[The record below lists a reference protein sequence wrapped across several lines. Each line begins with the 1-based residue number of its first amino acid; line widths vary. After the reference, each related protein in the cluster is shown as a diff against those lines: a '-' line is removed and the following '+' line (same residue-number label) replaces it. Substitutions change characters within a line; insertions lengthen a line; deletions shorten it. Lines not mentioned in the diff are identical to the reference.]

1 MLESNEYEHN
11 DSARTPTISPDPAPT
26 DPSPQVVQQCSTF
39 MPQGPVTSI
48 PVVHATQC
56 H

>member
-1 MLESNEYEHN
+1 MLESDEHEHD

-26 DPSPQVVQQCSTF
+26 DPSPHVVQQCSTF
-39 MPQGPVTSI
+39 MPQRPVTGI
-48 PVVHATQC
+48 PVVHATQR